1 MKEKYTITKEQFDEI
16 RNLKNQIEIY
26 ADILKSICE
35 DERDDIKWL
44 GFQLGQLHSDMRRDF
59 VSTIE
64 LLYSIN
70 SQSV

>member
-1 MKEKYTITKEQFDEI
+1 MKDKYTITQDQLNEI
-16 RNLKNQIEIY
+16 RNLKTQIEIY

-35 DERDDIKWL
+35 DERNDVKWI
-44 GFQLGQLHSDMRRDF
+44 GFKLGQLHNDIRRDF

-70 SQSV
+70 SENV

>member
-1 MKEKYTITKEQFDEI
+1 MKDKYTITQDQLNEI

-35 DERDDIKWL
+35 DERNDIKWI
-44 GFQLGQLHSDMRRDF
+44 GFQLGQLHNDIRRDF

-64 LLYSIN
+64 LLYSITSEN
-70 SQSV
+70 V